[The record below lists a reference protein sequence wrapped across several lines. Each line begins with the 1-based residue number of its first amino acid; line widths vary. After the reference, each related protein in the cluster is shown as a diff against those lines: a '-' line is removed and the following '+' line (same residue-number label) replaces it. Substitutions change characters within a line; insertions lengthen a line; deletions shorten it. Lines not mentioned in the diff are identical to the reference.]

1 MYKEEDLRRM
11 DRARLRRLLKKIVG
25 DAAQGFEG
33 PVDIANLTVEELV
46 EDILFSQEFTG

>member
-1 MYKEEDLRRM
+1 MYQEIDLVRM

-33 PVDIANLTVEELV
+33 PVDVNNLTVEELI
-46 EDILFSQEFTG
+46 EDILFSQDFAR

>member
-1 MYKEEDLRRM
+1 MYQENDLRRM

-33 PVDIANLTVEELV
+33 PVDIDNLTVEELV
-46 EDILFSQEFTG
+46 EDILVAQEFSG